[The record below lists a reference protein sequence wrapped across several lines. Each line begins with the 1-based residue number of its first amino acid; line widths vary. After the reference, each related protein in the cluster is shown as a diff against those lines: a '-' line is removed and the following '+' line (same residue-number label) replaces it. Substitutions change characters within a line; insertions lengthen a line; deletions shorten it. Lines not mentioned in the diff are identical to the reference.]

1 VHLRD
6 AGHLVQGDIIRVH
19 VEDSDEHD
27 LFGVP
32 VA

>member
-6 AGHLVQGDIIRVH
+6 ASGVAVGDIIRVRI
-19 VEDSDEHD
+19 EESDEAD

-32 VA
+32 V